1 MQALDALR
9 LDWPMDWSA
18 VFGRTA
24 PLFIEIGFGNGQFLI
39 DLALQNPDANIIG
52 VEISLPSIKKAEK
65 KTVSTGLK
73 NLRVI
78 HGDSRLVLWGGI
90 DFNLLE
96 RVYINFP
103 DPWHK
108 AAHHHRKLINGR
120 FLHLLATR
128 MRPGGSLEIATDDPG
143 YQAHITETL
152 EATPYFAS
160 RTATTFEREDLERIR
175 TKYELKALAEG
186 RECHYYHWA
195 RNEAPAENSFAHPR
209 ELAMPHIIIETP
221 LSLDEIS
228 HRYTDYVSHTG
239 ETPVRFLHMFQTVV
253 MSGLKEHR
261 PALLV
266 EVHVSEE
273 PMPQRVGLT
282 IQQRPDNKVI
292 IGLHEIGFPR
302 PTAGIHLAAAHLARW
317 LLALDERNQL
327 KHHNLGE
334 KHKIP

>member
-1 MQALDALR
+1 MQAFDATR

-18 VFGRTA
+18 DFGRTA
-24 PLFIEIGFGNGQFLI
+24 PLFVEIGFGNAQFLI
-39 DLALQNPDANIIG
+39 DLALQNPDADVIG

-65 KTVSTGLK
+65 KTISHSLK

-78 HGDSRLVLWGGI
+78 HGDSRLALWGGVA
-90 DFNLLE
+90 LSALE

-128 MRPGGSLEIATDDPG
+128 MRPNGLLEIATDDPG
-143 YQAHITETL
+143 YQAHITKTL
-152 EATPYFAS
+152 ESTPFFSS
-160 RTATTFEREDLERIR
+160 RLDATFETEDLERIR

-195 RNEAPAENSFAHPR
+195 RNDVQAENIFDYPK

-221 LSLDEIS
+221 LTLDEIS
-228 HRYTDYVSHTG
+228 DRYTDYVSHG
-239 ETPVRFLHMFQTVV
+239 GDTPVRLLHMYQTTV
-253 MSGLKEHR
+253 MSDLREHR

-266 EVHVSEE
+266 ETHIAEE

-282 IQQRPDNKVI
+282 IQPRPENKVI
-292 IGLHEIGFPR
+292 IGLHEMGFPR
-302 PTAGIHLAAAHLARW
+302 PTAGTHLAAAHLARW
-317 LLALDERNQL
+317 LLGLDSRNTL
-327 KHHNLGE
+327 KHHNLAVE
-334 KHKIP
+334 LN

>member
-1 MQALDALR
+1 MQAFDATR
-9 LDWPMDWSA
+9 LDWPMNWSA

-24 PLFIEIGFGNGQFLI
+24 PLFVEIGFGNAQFLI
-39 DLALQNPDANIIG
+39 DLALQNPDADVIG

-65 KTVSTGLK
+65 KTVSNGLK

-78 HGDSRLVLWGGI
+78 HGDSRLALWGGV
-90 DFNLLE
+90 DLGLLE

-128 MRPGGSLEIATDDPG
+128 MRPGGLLEIATDDPG
-143 YQAHITETL
+143 YQEHITEAL
-152 EATPYFAS
+152 ESTPFFAS
-160 RTATTFEREDLERIR
+160 RTQATFEMEDLDRIR

-195 RNEAPAENSFAHPR
+195 RNAVLAENIFIHPS
-209 ELAMPHIIIETP
+209 ELTMPHIIIETP

-228 HRYTDYVSHTG
+228 HRYTNYESFAGD
-239 ETPVRFLHMFQTVV
+239 TPVRLLHMFQTTL
-253 MSGLKEHR
+253 MSDLREHR

-266 EVHVSEE
+266 ETHIAED

-282 IQQRPDNKVI
+282 IQQRPENKVI

-302 PTAGIHLAAAHLARW
+302 PTTGIHLAAAHLARW
-317 LLALDERNQL
+317 LLSLDERNKL
-327 KHHNLGE
+327 KHHNLAVE
-334 KHKIP
+334 L